1 MKNQLKQ
8 LEWLEKEKIK
18 DSLELEREK
27 LELIKQ
33 IKKIKKEEIIQPKLK
48 KLTIWQRLIKVLM
61 G

>member
-1 MKNQLKQ
+1 
-8 LEWLEKEKIK
+8 
-18 DSLELEREK
+18 LELEREK